1 MCFVERSNPVNGIT
15 RGIRNAFRNGIR
27 TFSIIV
33 ILGLSIALA
42 LTMLIARSAVQKKID
57 SVKSSIGTT
66 ISVAPAG
73 VQGFEGGGEPLK
85 ASDIAK
91 ITSLP
96 HVASVSQSLHDRLT
110 TDNSSLTSAIEA
122 GSLGKRFSDNNG
134 QSIEIMPK
142 SGMMHSDGP
151 GFTRTFTP
159 PVNISGTNN
168 LTDSEAATDGKVNL
182 TSGKTFAVTS
192 TDNVAIIGKD
202 LAAKNKL
209 SVGSTFT
216 AYNATITVVGIFDT
230 GTTFSNNAVV
240 MPLATLQKLSGQ
252 TDQLSSVTVKADSIA
267 NVSSVVSAIKS
278 KLGSTAGVTS
288 QESQSQA
295 ALSPL
300 ENIKTISLFS
310 LIGAVVAGSV
320 IILLTMVMI
329 VRERQREIGVLKA
342 IGASNITVVMQFT
355 AEAITFTLIAAAVGI
370 LLGIVGGNPVTK
382 VLVNNSTS
390 TTSSVVGGGQSAAKG
405 LGGELHLAGP
415 HRAAQNLGLD
425 SKNLKNVQAVVGWNV
440 LAYGLATAVVI
451 AVAGSAV
458 AALLIAKIRP
468 AEVMRAE

>member
-1 MCFVERSNPVNGIT
+1 MT
-15 RGIRNAFRNGIR
+15 RGIRNAFRNGVR

-57 SVKSSIGTT
+57 SVKSSIGTS

-96 HVASVSQSLHDRLT
+96 HVASVVQSLRDRLT

-122 GSLGKRFSDNNG
+122 GSLGRRFSDNNG
-134 QSIEIMPK
+134 QSFTQTTPPG
-142 SGMMHSDGP
+142 GMMRSDGSSSV
-151 GFTRTFTP
+151 TRTFTP
-159 PVNISGTNN
+159 PVNVSGTNDLN
-168 LTDSEAATDGKVNL
+168 TSEAATDGKVTL
-182 TSGKTFAVTS
+182 TSGNLFDVAS
-192 TDNVAIIGKD
+192 SDAVAIIGKD
-202 LAAKNKL
+202 LATKNNL

-216 AYNATITVVGIFDT
+216 AYNTTVKVVGIFDT
-230 GTTFSNNAVV
+230 GTAFSNNAVV

-252 TDQLSSVTVKADSIA
+252 TDQVTSATVKADSIA
-267 NVSSVVSAIKS
+267 NVSSVVNAIKS
-278 KLGSTAGVTS
+278 KLGSTADVTS
-288 QESQSQA
+288 QESASQA

-329 VRERQREIGVLKA
+329 VRERRREIGVLKA
-342 IGASNITVVMQFT
+342 IGASNVTVVTQFI
-355 AEAITFTLIAAAVGI
+355 AEAVTFTLIAAVVGI

-390 TTSSVVGGGQSAAKG
+390 TTSSVVSDGRGEPMRM
-405 LGGELHLAGP
+405 GGEMRLSGP
-415 HRAAQNLGLD
+415 RGTARNLGLD
-425 SKNLKNVQAVVGWNV
+425 SKNLKDVQAAVGWSV
-440 LAYGLATAVVI
+440 LAYGLATAIVI

-468 AEVMRAE
+468 AEVMRTE